1 MLIWSLKLW
10 VFGLL
15 EIGIYLGGSHWFKGV
30 SWIMEAS
37 FQMRKKDVSAT
48 QQITS

>member
-1 MLIWSLKLW
+1 MQKPLG

-15 EIGIYLGGSHWFKGV
+15 EIGIYFWGSHWFEGV
-30 SWIMEAS
+30 SWIVEAS
-37 FQMRKKDVSAT
+37 FQMRKKDV